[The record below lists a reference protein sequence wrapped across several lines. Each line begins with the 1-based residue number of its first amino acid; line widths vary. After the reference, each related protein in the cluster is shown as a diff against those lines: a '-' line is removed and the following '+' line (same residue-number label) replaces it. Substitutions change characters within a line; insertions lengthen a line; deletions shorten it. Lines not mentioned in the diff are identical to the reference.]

1 MGHHPAMTNPSRTYK
16 VIQWS
21 TGNVGKLALRGIINH
36 PALELVGVLVHSE
49 SKAGL
54 DAGEL
59 CGLPPTGVIATTDL
73 DAILRTEADCVSYT
87 ATADL
92 RPQEAVDD
100 MVKLLESGFN
110 VVSSSV
116 VPLVFPPAADQSLVE
131 PLAAACQAGS
141 SSFFTSGIDPGFGN
155 EFFPL
160 SLTAVSER
168 VDSLRVTEILN
179 YDTYDQ
185 PTVLFDTMGF
195 GRPIDHTPMLL
206 LPGVLTFAWG
216 PVVAMIAA
224 GLGVELD
231 EIAENYEKFP
241 AERDY
246 DTAAGLV
253 EKGTQAG
260 LRFEIR
266 GVKDGRDVVVVEHVT
281 RMHDE
286 AAPDWPQPTGKGCYR
301 VLIEGQPSI
310 RCNLELL
317 GESGDHNEGGLVATA
332 MRLLNAVPAVCEAPP
347 GMLSMLD
354 LPVVAGKHLVPG
366 T

>member
-1 MGHHPAMTNPSRTYK
+1 MTYR

-36 PALELVGVLVHSE
+36 PDLELVGLMVHND

-54 DAGEL
+54 DAGDL
-59 CGLPPTGVIATTDL
+59 CGLAPTGTTATTDL
-73 DAILRTEADCVSYT
+73 DAILRTNADCVSYT

-92 RPQEAVDD
+92 RPQDAVQD
-100 MVKLLESGFN
+100 MAKLLESGFN

-116 VPLVFPPAADQSLVE
+116 VPLVYPPAADRSLVE
-131 PLAAACQAGS
+131 PLEAACKSGN

-160 SLTAVSER
+160 SLTAISER
-168 VDSLRVTEILN
+168 IDSLRVMEVLN

-185 PTVLFDTMGF
+185 PTVLFETMGF
-195 GRPIDHTPMLL
+195 GKPIDHTPMLL
-206 LPGVLTFAWG
+206 LDGVLTFAWG

-224 GLGVELD
+224 GLGIELD
-231 EIAENYEKFP
+231 EITEGYEKWP

-246 DTAAGLV
+246 QTAAGTV

-260 LRFEIR
+260 LRFELR
-266 GVKDGRDVVVVEHVT
+266 GMKDGREVVVVEHVT

-286 AAPDWPQPTGKGCYR
+286 TAPDWPQPTGEGCYR
-301 VLIEGQPSI
+301 VLIEGQPRI

-317 GESGDHNEGGLVATA
+317 GADGDHNEGGLVATA
-332 MRLLNAVPAVCEAPP
+332 MRLLNAIPAVCDAPA

-354 LPVVAGKHLVPG
+354 LPLVTGRHLVSG
-366 T
+366 

>member
-1 MGHHPAMTNPSRTYK
+1 MPYR

-21 TGNVGKLALRGIINH
+21 TGNVGQLALRGIINH
-36 PALELVGVLVHSE
+36 PDLELAGVLVHSE
-49 SKAGL
+49 AKAGL

-59 CGLPPTGVIATTDL
+59 CGSPATGVIATNDL
-73 DAILRTEADCVSYT
+73 DAILRTNADCVSYT

-92 RPQEAVDD
+92 RPNEAVDD

-116 VPLVFPPAADQSLVE
+116 VPLVYPPAADNALVE
-131 PLAAACQAGS
+131 PLAAACKAGN

-160 SLTAVSER
+160 SLTAISER
-168 VDSLRVTEILN
+168 IDSLHVMEILN

-195 GRPIDHTPMLL
+195 GKALDHTPLL
-206 LPGVLTFAWG
+206 LMDGILSFAWG

-231 EIAENYEKFP
+231 DIAESYEKWP

-246 DTAAGLV
+246 QTAAGVV
-253 EKGTQAG
+253 EKGTQSG
-260 LRFEIR
+260 LRFQIK
-266 GVKDGRDVVVVEHVT
+266 GVKEGRDVIVVEHVT
-281 RMHDE
+281 RMADE
-286 AAPDWPQPTGKGCYR
+286 TAPDWPQPTGAGCYR
-301 VLIEGQPSI
+301 VHIDGQPRI

-317 GESGDHNEGGLVATA
+317 GDEGDHNEGGLVATA
-332 MRLLNAVPAVCEAPP
+332 MRILNAIPAVCEARP

-354 LPVVAGKHLVPG
+354 LPVIAGRHLVS
-366 T
+366 

>member
-1 MGHHPAMTNPSRTYK
+1 MNEPAPTSPDRPYR

-21 TGNVGKLALRGIINH
+21 TGNVGRLALRGIINH
-36 PALELVGVLVHSE
+36 PALELAGVLVHSE

-59 CGLPPTGVIATTDL
+59 CGLPSTGVIATTDL
-73 DAILRTEADCVSYT
+73 DAILRIDADCVSYT

-116 VPLVFPPAADQSLVE
+116 VPLVFPPAADRSLCE
-131 PLAAACQAGS
+131 PLAAACAAGS
-141 SSFFTSGIDPGFGN
+141 STFFTSGIDPGFGN

-195 GRPIDHTPMLL
+195 GRSIDHTPMLL
-206 LPGVLTFAWG
+206 LPGVLSFAWG

-224 GLGVELD
+224 GLRVDLD
-231 EIAENYEKFP
+231 EIVESYEKWP

-246 DTAAGLV
+246 ETAAGLV
-253 EKGTQAG
+253 GAGTQAG

-266 GVKDGRDVVVVEHVT
+266 GVKDGRDVVVVEHIT

-286 AAPDWPQPTGKGCYR
+286 TAPDWPQPTGHGCYR
-301 VLIEGQPSI
+301 VHIEGQPRI

-332 MRLLNAVPAVCEAPP
+332 MRLLNAVPAVCDAPP

-354 LPVVAGKHLVPG
+354 LPLVTG
-366 T
+366 THFVSGS

>member
-1 MGHHPAMTNPSRTYK
+1 MRQYRRMTYK

-21 TGNVGKLALRGIINH
+21 TGNVGQLALRGIINH
-36 PALELVGVLVHSE
+36 PDLELAGLLVHSDA
-49 SKAGL
+49 KAGL

-59 CGLPPTGVIATTDL
+59 CGMPATGVKATTDL
-73 DAILRTEADCVSYT
+73 EAILRTDADCVSYT

-116 VPLVFPPAADQSLVE
+116 VPLVYPPAADPALVE
-131 PLAAACQAGS
+131 PLAAACKTGNA
-141 SSFFTSGIDPGFGN
+141 SFFTSGIDPGFGN

-160 SLTAVSER
+160 ALTAISER
-168 VDSLRVTEILN
+168 VDSLRVMEVLN

-195 GRPIDHTPMLL
+195 GKPIDHTPMLL

-231 EIAENYEKFP
+231 EITEHYEKWP

-246 DTAAGLV
+246 ETAAGTV
-253 EKGTQAG
+253 ATGTQAG
-260 LRFEIR
+260 LRFELR
-266 GVKDGRDVVVVEHVT
+266 GMKDGRAVIVVEHVT
-281 RMHDE
+281 RMHDS
-286 AAPDWPQPTGKGCYR
+286 AAPDWPQPTGAGCYR
-301 VLIEGQPSI
+301 VLIEGQPRM

-317 GESGDHNEGGLVATA
+317 GENGDHNEGGLVATA
-332 MRLLNAVPAVCEAPP
+332 MRLLNAIPAVCEAPA

-354 LPVVAGKHLVPG
+354 LPLVAGKHLV

>member
-1 MGHHPAMTNPSRTYK
+1 MTYR

-36 PALELVGVLVHSE
+36 PDLELAGLLVHSE
-49 SKAGL
+49 EKADR

-59 CGLPPTGVIATTDL
+59 CGEGPVGVRATTDV
-73 DAILRTEADCVSYT
+73 DAILRTDADCVSYT

-92 RPQEAVDD
+92 RPQEAVAD
-100 MVKLLESGFN
+100 MCRILESGLN

-116 VPLVFPPAADQSLVE
+116 VPLVYPPAADASLRE
-131 PLAAACQAGS
+131 PLEAACKAGNS
-141 SSFFTSGIDPGFGN
+141 TFFTSGIDPGFGN

-160 SLTAVSER
+160 SLTAISER
-168 VDSLRVTEILN
+168 VDSVRVMEILN

-195 GRPIDHTPMLL
+195 GQPMDHTPMLL
-206 LPGVLTFAWG
+206 IPGVLTFAWG

-231 EIAENYEKFP
+231 EIIESHEKWP
-241 AERDY
+241 AEQRY
-246 DTAAGLV
+246 DTAAGPV
-253 EKGTQAG
+253 EEGTMAG
-260 LRFEIR
+260 LRFELV
-266 GVKDGRDVVVVEHVT
+266 GVKDGREVIAVEHVT
-281 RMHDE
+281 RMDDRT
-286 AAPDWPQPTGKGCYR
+286 APDWPQPTGEGCYR
-301 VLIEGQPSI
+301 VLIEGQPRI

-317 GESGDHNEGGLVATA
+317 GENGDHNEGGLVATA
-332 MRLLNAVPAVCEAPP
+332 MRILNAIPAVCDAPA

-354 LPVVAGKHLVPG
+354 LPLVTGRHLMR
-366 T
+366 